1 MQDFCWDD
9 LNFLCLCSNKKNRQT
24 IVVKNVQNTGPFNY
38 QLLCSY
44 ASQDMMGVL
53 LYRNLVYITYFTYI
67 A

>member
-1 MQDFCWDD
+1 MQDFWWDNS
-9 LNFLCLCSNKKNRQT
+9 NFFMFVFKRKKRQT
-24 IVVKNVQNTGPFNY
+24 NVQNTGPFNY
-38 QLLCSY
+38 QILCSY